1 MIVAKKAKKHCT
13 MSTSEYANPRIL
25 VGTTSANSGKSQL
38 QQSVVQQQEQ
48 PKTKARGINRCFE
61 SAIKK
66 SGLNENNPPPTNQP
80 NQPTNPPTY
89 PLQNRFVFTHISN
102 VLP

>member
-61 SAIKK
+61 S
-66 SGLNENNPPPTNQP
+66 E
-80 NQPTNPPTY
+80 
-89 PLQNRFVFTHISN
+89 
-102 VLP
+102 

>member
-48 PKTKARGINRCFE
+48 PKTKARGSNRCFE
-61 SAIKK
+61 SEIKK
-66 SGLNENNPPPTNQP
+66 NGLNENNPPTNHPPNPTT
-80 NQPTNPPTY
+80 PTPTPRH
-89 PLQNRFVFTHISN
+89 PLPLLVRV
-102 VLP
+102 PK